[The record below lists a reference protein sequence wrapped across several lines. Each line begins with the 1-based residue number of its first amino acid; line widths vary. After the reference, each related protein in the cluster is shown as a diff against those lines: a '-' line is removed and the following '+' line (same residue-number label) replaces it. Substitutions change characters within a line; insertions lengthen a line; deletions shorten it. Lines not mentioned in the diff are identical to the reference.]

1 MNTQLDRVVLVASPD
16 DIPTLPDNFDEDQEQ
31 DQEVHDITPDEGQS
45 EGDTPE

>member
-16 DIPTLPDNFDEDQEQ
+16 DIPTLPDNFDEVE
-31 DQEVHDITPDEGQS
+31 DITPDEGQS